1 MMVASTSVPRLMI
14 RPSASSWQ
22 LTSANSS
29 STGKLVDRLAKA
41 PDRGVIRR
49 LYLQRQAAKAAE
61 RQPIAHRLL
70 GGGIRERVP
79 LLQEQD
85 LDHRQRRITRR
96 AGRRAVDRRKQSLE
110 RGPVERLLDPVQKA
124 SDFPVAAH
132 HRVDEGRL
140 GKITARH

>member
-1 MMVASTSVPRLMI
+1 MMVASTKR
-14 RPSASSWQ
+14 ASFDDQAERVELAVDLRQQ
-22 LTSANSS
+22 LRRQA
-29 STGKLVDRLAKA
+29 KLVDRLAKA

-70 GGGIRERVP
+70 GGGIRDRAP

-85 LDHRQRRITRR
+85 LEHRQRRITRR

-124 SDFPVAAH
+124 L
-132 HRVDEGRL
+132 RL
-140 GKITARH
+140 SRRRSPSRRRRK